1 MSDILINIISW
12 FESDEN
18 PDGDDQENTDR
29 FAKYKNTYVLRLFGR
44 TDDDK
49 SITVRIDDFIPHFYL
64 KIPTRWTDYQ
74 IGKFV
79 NTVLKIHV
87 RNIRIH

>member
-1 MSDILINIISW
+1 MAMIKKTLIDLQNIKILM
-12 FESDEN
+12 F
-18 PDGDDQENTDR
+18 
-29 FAKYKNTYVLRLFGR
+29 Y
-44 TDDDK
+44 DDK

>member
-1 MSDILINIISW
+1 M
-12 FESDEN
+12 FC
-18 PDGDDQENTDR
+18 
-29 FAKYKNTYVLRLFGR
+29 
-44 TDDDK
+44 DDK
-49 SITVRIDDFIPHFYL
+49 SITVRIDDFTPHFYL

-79 NTVLKIHV
+79 NTILKIHV